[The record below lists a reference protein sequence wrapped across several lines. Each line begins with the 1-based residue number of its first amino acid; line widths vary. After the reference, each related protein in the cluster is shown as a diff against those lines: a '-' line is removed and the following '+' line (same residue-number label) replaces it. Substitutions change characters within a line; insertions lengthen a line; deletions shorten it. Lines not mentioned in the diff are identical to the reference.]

1 MASQHPARGYDEITL
16 LALEQALKD
25 VWQVLRAHDFY
36 RDWDR
41 DPVLKKRFSTNVDG
55 LSRHRCAQPTGT
67 SQAHACDS
75 GFRSVALELRGAGR
89 SPGGGY
95 AGASPVPLGEP
106 MTGRSNRHH

>member
-41 DPVLKKRFSTNVDG
+41 DPELKGDLAQTLMG
-55 LSRHRCAQPTGT
+55 LADIGVRDPQ
-67 SQAHACDS
+67 
-75 GFRSVALELRGAGR
+75 ELRRRTLATLDLDP
-89 SPGGGY
+89 S
-95 AGASPVPLGEP
+95 
-106 MTGRSNRHH
+106 H